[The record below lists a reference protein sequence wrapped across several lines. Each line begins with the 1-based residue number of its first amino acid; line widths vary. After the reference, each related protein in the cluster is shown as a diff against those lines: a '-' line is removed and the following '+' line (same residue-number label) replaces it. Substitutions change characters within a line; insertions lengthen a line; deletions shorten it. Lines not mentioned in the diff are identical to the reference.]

1 MKTITYKTLV
11 VIFGMFLLTNC
22 TEQQTE
28 DHREHEEAK
37 KEDEVHLLQKQMD
50 VMNIQLGHFQ
60 EINLSTTVKANGQ
73 LELPPR
79 NKASLS
85 TMMSGRVKDV
95 FVIEGDHVTKGQTLA
110 LLEHPD
116 FIQMQQEYTES
127 RSKLNF
133 LKKDYQRKKQLF
145 QDSISSARNFQQ
157 AEAKYQAALA
167 KVNSFKAKLNLL
179 SIDISAVEKG
189 QIFSNIPI
197 KSPISG
203 YVRLVEVNIGTFVE
217 PQQEMFEIV
226 DIEHIHIDLMIYEKD
241 ISKIKEGQNVIFSL
255 ATKPDTI
262 YEGSIFAVGKAFE
275 NDIKAVIV
283 HAKIENKSGNL
294 LPGMYV
300 DARIVIDQRKVIALP
315 DEAIVTDAG
324 LSYIFIQK
332 VERTREQNP
341 DAKQIGKEQQ
351 HNEHAHLSRKHRD
364 SEKGHNH
371 NEEKQNH
378 DNEYIFK
385 KIEVNT
391 GASDIG
397 FTEVVP
403 AQSIPENATVVIKG
417 AYYLLAEMK
426 KGEGGGHHH

>member
-1 MKTITYKTLV
+1 MNTIKCKFIAIL
-11 VIFGMFLLTNC
+11 FGTFLLTNC
-22 TEQQTE
+22 SEQQAE
-28 DHREHEEAK
+28 DHHEHKEAK

-50 VMNIQLGHFQ
+50 VMGIELGHFQ
-60 EINLSTTVKANGQ
+60 EINLSTTVKSNGQ

-85 TMMSGRVKDV
+85 AVMRGRVKDV
-95 FVIEGDHVTKGQTLA
+95 FVIEGNHVKKGQTLA

-116 FIQMQQEYTES
+116 FIQMQQEYAES

-133 LKKDYQRKKQLF
+133 LKKDYHRKKKLF
-145 QDSISSARNFQQ
+145 QDSISSARNLQQ
-157 AEAKYQAALA
+157 AEAAYQAALS
-167 KVNSFKAKLNLL
+167 KVNSLKAKLNLL
-179 SIDISAVEKG
+179 SIDVSAVESG
-189 QIFSNIPI
+189 QVFSHIPI
-197 KSPISG
+197 KSPING

-226 DIEHIHIDLMIYEKD
+226 DNEHIHIDLMIYEKD
-241 ISKIKEGQNVIFSL
+241 ISKIKEGQQVIFSL
-255 ATKPDTI
+255 TSHPNTI

-275 NDIKAVIV
+275 NDIKAVTV
-283 HAKIENKSGNL
+283 HAEIDNKSGHL

-300 DARIVIDQRKVIALP
+300 DARIVTNQQKVAALP

-332 VERTREQNP
+332 ERE
-341 DAKQIGKEQQ
+341 KHQ
-351 HNEHAHLSRKHRD
+351 HNDHSH
-364 SEKGHNH
+364 SEEGHSH
-371 NEEKQNH
+371 NEEKQNLPAEVEHRHSH

-426 KGEGGGHHH
+426 KGEEGVGHHH

>member
-1 MKTITYKTLV
+1 MKTITYKLLSV
-11 VIFGMFLLTNC
+11 LFGLFLLTNC
-22 TEQQTE
+22 TEQHTGG
-28 DHREHEEAK
+28 HHEHEEAK

-50 VMNIQLGHFQ
+50 VMGIELGHFQ
-60 EINLSTTVKANGQ
+60 EIDLSTTVKSNGQ

-79 NKASLS
+79 NKASLCAI
-85 TMMSGRVKDV
+85 MGGRVKDV
-95 FVIEGDHVTKGQTLA
+95 FVIEGDHVKKGQTLA

-116 FIQMQQEYTES
+116 FIQMQQEYAES

-133 LKKDYQRKKQLF
+133 FKKDYHRKKQLF
-145 QDSISSARNFQQ
+145 QDSISSARNLQQ
-157 AEAKYQAALA
+157 AEAEYQAALS
-167 KVNSFKAKLNLL
+167 KVNSLKAKLNLL
-179 SIDISAVEKG
+179 SIDVSAVESG
-189 QIFSNIPI
+189 RVFSNIPI
-197 KSPISG
+197 KSPING

-226 DIEHIHIDLMIYEKD
+226 DNEHIHIDLMIYEKD
-241 ISKIKEGQNVIFSL
+241 ISKIKEGQQVIFSL
-255 ATKPDTI
+255 TSQPNTL

-275 NDIKAVIV
+275 NDIKAVTV
-283 HAKIENKSGNL
+283 HAEIDNKSGHL

-300 DARIVIDQRKVIALP
+300 DARIVTDQQKVVALP
-315 DEAIVTDAG
+315 DEAIVADAG
-324 LSYIFIQK
+324 LSYIFVQK
-332 VERTREQNP
+332 ERE
-341 DAKQIGKEQQ
+341 KHQ
-351 HNEHAHLSRKHRD
+351 HNEQAPPPAGG
-364 SEKGHNH
+364 GHSH
-371 NEEKQNH
+371 NEEKQNLPPDSYQDGH

-426 KGEGGGHHH
+426 KEEGGGHHH

>member
-1 MKTITYKTLV
+1 MKTLIDKMIV
-11 VIFGMFLLTNC
+11 VLFGLFLMTNC
-22 TEQQTE
+22 GQQYTE
-28 DHREHEEAK
+28 DHHEHEEAK

-50 VMNIQLGHFQ
+50 VMGIELGHFQ
-60 EINLSTTVKANGQ
+60 EINLSTTVKSNGQ

-85 TMMSGRVKDV
+85 TVMGGRVKDV
-95 FVIEGDHVTKGQTLA
+95 FVIEGDHVKKGQTLA

-145 QDSISSARNFQQ
+145 QDSISSAKNFQQ
-157 AEAKYQAALA
+157 AEAEYQTALA
-167 KVNSFKAKLNLL
+167 KVNSLKAKLNLL
-179 SIDISAVEKG
+179 SIDVSAVELG
-189 QIFSNIPI
+189 QIFSDIPI

-226 DIEHIHIDLMIYEKD
+226 DNEHIHIDLMVYEKD
-241 ISKIKEGQNVIFSL
+241 ISKIKEGQQVIFSL
-255 ATKPDTI
+255 TTKSNTI

-275 NDIKAVIV
+275 NDIKAVTV
-283 HAKIENKSGNL
+283 HAKIENKSGHL

-300 DARIVIDQRKVIALP
+300 DARIVTDQRKVAALP

-332 VERTREQNP
+332 ERE
-341 DAKQIGKEQQ
+341 KHQ
-351 HNEHAHLSRKHRD
+351 HNDHSHSKD
-364 SEKGHNH
+364 GHSH
-371 NEEKQNH
+371 NEEKQNLPAEVKHRHGH
-378 DNEYIFK
+378 DNEYIFN

-426 KGEGGGHHH
+426 KGEEGVGHHH